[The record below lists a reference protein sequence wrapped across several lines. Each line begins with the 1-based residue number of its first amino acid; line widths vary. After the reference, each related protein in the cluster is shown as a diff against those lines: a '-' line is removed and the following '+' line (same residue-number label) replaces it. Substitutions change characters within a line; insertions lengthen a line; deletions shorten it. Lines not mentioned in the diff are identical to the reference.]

1 MNFRK
6 TCLLCAGLV
15 TSLGMIWMVGVPL
28 QAGHAGSATGV
39 GSVFAAKAEQEP
51 VTHRQPVSLRMLAR
65 VLHHCDENGKPIH
78 AGFVRWASRAIPS
91 GEGVDAFPHVSGDQ
105 LFGRDSFQSVSNKTR

>member
-6 TCLLCAGLV
+6 TCLQCAGLFIAIV
-15 TSLGMIWMVGVPL
+15 LVCVAGLPL
-28 QAGHAGSATGV
+28 LAGHAGSASGM
-39 GSVFAAKAEQEP
+39 GSVFAATAELET
-51 VTHRQPVSLRMLAR
+51 VTRRQPVSLRMLAR

-91 GEGVDAFPHVSGDQ
+91 GGGENVFPQVSGDQ
-105 LFGRDSFQSVSNKTR
+105 LFGRTSFQSVSNRTR